1 MRIAVAV
8 KHARTL
14 PDEARLTAAGDDVD
28 PSVAEGGLN
37 EWDAFAAEE
46 ALRLRDEAGGEVV
59 AYTAGPPEAEA
70 ALRHCLAMG
79 VDRAVRVE
87 CDTAGDPFAVAAALA
102 EALAPDAP
110 DLVLCGVQTSDAGNA
125 ATGVALA
132 ERLGYARAAVVTR
145 VSAPVA
151 AAGAGAP
158 ANGALVA
165 DRELEGG
172 LVAVTEI
179 DLPAVLTI
187 QSGINVPRYAPLRA
201 IRAAADAQIVVR
213 RPAGPLPHAHRV
225 RSLAIPG
232 AALTGEPLG
241 EDPREIAR
249 RILELVA
256 GR

>member
-1 MRIAVAV
+1 MRIAIAV

-28 PSVAEGGLN
+28 PAVVETALN

-46 ALRLRDEAGGEVV
+46 ALRLRDETGGEVI

-79 VDRAVRVE
+79 VERAVRVD
-87 CDTAGDPFAVAAALA
+87 CDRTGDPFTLAAVLA
-102 EALAPDAP
+102 EAMGPEVF

-132 ERLGYARAAVVTR
+132 ERLGYARAAVITR
-145 VSAPVA
+145 VSAA
-151 AAGAGAP
+151 AAGAP
-158 ANGALVA
+158 ASGALIV

-187 QSGINVPRYAPLRA
+187 QSGINLPRYAPLRA
-201 IRAAADAQIVVR
+201 IRAAADAQIEVR
-213 RPAGPLPHAHRV
+213 RPAGPLPRAHRV
-225 RSLAIPG
+225 RGLAIPG

-241 EDPREIAR
+241 EDPQEIAR

-256 GR
+256 GP